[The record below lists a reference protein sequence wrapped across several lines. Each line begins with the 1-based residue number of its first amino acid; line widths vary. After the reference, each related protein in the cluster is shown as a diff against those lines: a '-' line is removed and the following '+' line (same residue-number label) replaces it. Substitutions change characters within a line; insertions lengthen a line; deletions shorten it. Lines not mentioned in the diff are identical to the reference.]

1 MTKSVTAIRYWAC
14 SDRTSEDN
22 PFCTSGMNGIEKA
35 AEHIKGILGETVTV
49 AAGKRLG
56 AEAT

>member
-1 MTKSVTAIRYWAC
+1 
-14 SDRTSEDN
+14 
-22 PFCTSGMNGIEKA
+22 MNGIEKA

-56 AEAT
+56 AEATEEEVKLWSELLAR